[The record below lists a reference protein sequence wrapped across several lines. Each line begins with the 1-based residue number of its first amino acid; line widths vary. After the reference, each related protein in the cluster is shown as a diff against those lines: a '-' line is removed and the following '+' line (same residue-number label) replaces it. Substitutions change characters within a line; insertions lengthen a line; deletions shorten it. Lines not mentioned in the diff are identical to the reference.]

1 MFGIENLKVFEDRS
15 EMPVIKLRE
24 NTSRNRAP
32 MIYAN
37 GEKK

>member
-1 MFGIENLKVFEDRS
+1 MFGNENLKVLEDRS

-24 NTSRNRAP
+24 NTSRNSAP
-32 MIYAN
+32 MMYAK